1 MTSRDYFN
9 AVLNAHISDEM
20 DAVSTEM
27 IARLDSKNAK
37 RRSTESKDKREARE
51 RREAVL
57 NFLCNH
63 QGEQF
68 TRDQI
73 AQNVGISPAQVSA
86 ACRPLIENDTIIKTE
101 AKVDGSRRVVYSYPV
116 EE

>member
-1 MTSRDYFN
+1 MTSREYFN

-20 DAVSTEM
+20 DATSAEF
-27 IARLDSKNAK
+27 IARLDAKNAK
-37 RRSTESKDKREARE
+37 RKGTESKDKREARE

-57 NFLCNH
+57 NFLCDH

-68 TRDQI
+68 TRDGI
-73 AQNVGISPAQVSA
+73 AEGLSITPAQASA
-86 ACRPLIENDTIIKTE
+86 ACKVLVVDGTIVRAE
-101 AKVDGSRRVVYSYPV
+101 VKVDKARRVVYSYPV